1 MPHPVASATPFFP
14 VIASWSCVFNACIAF
29 HLQVS
34 RIRPRASS
42 TRSFGKARGRKD
54 PPATDVSAI
63 DFGRKVLHFAWHP
76 KNYCVAV
83 AGLNN
88 LYIYNA

>member
-1 MPHPVASATPFFP
+1 MCCTRPGTYHTWYIPHLDSRLILRAPV
-14 VIASWSCVFNACIAF
+14 
-29 HLQVS
+29 QVS

-42 TRSFGKARGRKD
+42 TRTFGKGRGRKD
-54 PPATDVSAI
+54 ASPTTDLASI
-63 DFGRKVLHFAWHP
+63 DFNRKVLHFAWHP